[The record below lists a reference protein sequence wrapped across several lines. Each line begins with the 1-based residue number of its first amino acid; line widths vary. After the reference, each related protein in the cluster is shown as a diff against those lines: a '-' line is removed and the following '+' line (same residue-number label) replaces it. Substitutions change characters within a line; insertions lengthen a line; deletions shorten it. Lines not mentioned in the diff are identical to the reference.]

1 MAETVPFGTL
11 DYVYMPSKDV
21 AADLA
26 YFTDVLGA
34 TRIFAIDDGGTRV
47 AMLQLGAEPPK
58 LLLTDHLDTDAPI
71 LVFRV
76 DDLSAQVARLREQ
89 KVDGW
94 RLELPM
100 GPAFSWTAPGG
111 QRVAIY
117 EPTRV
122 GVVAHFEGRS
132 DF

>member
-1 MAETVPFGTL
+1 MPGSVPFGTL
-11 DYVYMPSKDV
+11 DYLYMPSHDV
-21 AADLA
+21 AADLR
-26 YFTDVLGA
+26 YFTEILGGQ
-34 TRIFAIDDGGTRV
+34 TVFAIDDGGTKV
-47 AMLQLGAEPPK
+47 AMVALGTEPPR

-76 DDLSAQVARLREQ
+76 ENIAAQVARLREQ

-117 EPTRV
+117 EPTRPF
-122 GVVAHFEGRS
+122 VVAGFEGRR

>member
-1 MAETVPFGTL
+1 MEGGAPFGTL
-11 DYVYMPSKDV
+11 DYVYMPSRDV
-21 AADLA
+21 AADLR
-26 YFTDVLGA
+26 YFTEVLGG
-34 TRIFAIDDGGTRV
+34 TKVFAIDDGGTRV
-47 AMLQLGAEPPK
+47 AMVALGVEPPR
-58 LLLTDHLDTDAPI
+58 LLLTDHLETDAPI

-76 DDLSAQVARLREQ
+76 DDLSAQVARLRANDVE
-89 KVDGW
+89 GW

>member
-1 MAETVPFGTL
+1 M
-11 DYVYMPSKDV
+11 V
-21 AADLA
+21 A
-26 YFTDVLGA
+26 LGP
-34 TRIFAIDDGGTRV
+34 
-47 AMLQLGAEPPK
+47 EPPR

-76 DDLSAQVARLREQ
+76 DDLSAQLERLREQ

-117 EPTRV
+117 EPTRPF
-122 GVVAHFEGRS
+122 VVAGFEGRR

>member
-1 MAETVPFGTL
+1 MDDAPPFRTL
-11 DYVYMPSKDV
+11 DYLYMPSHDV
-21 AADLA
+21 VADVT
-26 YFTDVLGA
+26 YFTDILGGK
-34 TRIFAIDDGGTRV
+34 RIFAIDDGGTRV
-47 AMLQLGAEPPK
+47 AMVRLGEEPPR
-58 LLLTDHLDTDAPI
+58 LLLTDHLDSDAPI

-76 DDLSAQVARLREQ
+76 DDLAAEQARL
-89 KVDGW
+89 KAANVDGW

-122 GVVAHFEGRS
+122 GVVAHFEGRH

>member
-1 MAETVPFGTL
+1 MEDVPFGTL
-11 DYVYMPSKDV
+11 DYVYMPSRDV
-21 AADLA
+21 AADLS
-26 YFTDVLGA
+26 YFTDTLGGNVV
-34 TRIFAIDDGGTRV
+34 FAIDDGGTRV
-47 AMLQLGAEPPK
+47 AMVALGSEPPR
-58 LLLTDHLDTDAPI
+58 LLLTDHLKTDAPI

-76 DDLSAQVARLREQ
+76 EDLAAQVARLRARA
-89 KVDGW
+89 VDGW

-100 GPAFSWTAPGG
+100 GPAFSWSAPGG

-122 GVVAHFEGRS
+122 GVVAHFEGRR

>member
-1 MAETVPFGTL
+1 MPGSVPFGTL
-11 DYVYMPSKDV
+11 DYVYMPSHDL
-21 AADLA
+21 AADLG
-26 YFTDVLGA
+26 YFTETLGGH
-34 TRIFAIDDGGTRV
+34 TIFAIDDGGTKV
-47 AMLQLGAEPPK
+47 AMVALGTEPPR

-76 DDLSAQVARLREQ
+76 EDITVQVARLHEQ

-117 EPTRV
+117 EPTRAF
-122 GVVAHFEGRS
+122 VVAGFEGRR

>member
-1 MAETVPFGTL
+1 MDGPVPFGTL
-11 DYVYMPSKDV
+11 DYLYMPSRDV
-21 AADLA
+21 AADLR
-26 YFTDVLGA
+26 YFTDVLGGQ
-34 TRIFAIDDGGTRV
+34 TIFAIDDGGTRV
-47 AMLQLGAEPPK
+47 AMVQLGAEPPR
-58 LLLTDHLDTDAPI
+58 LLLTDHLDSDAPI

-76 DDLSAQVARLREQ
+76 DDLDSQQARLRDAD
-89 KVDGW
+89 VDGW

-122 GVVAHFEGRS
+122 GVVAHFEGRR
-132 DF
+132 DY